1 MQDQIAQFFL
11 LFSDNIVII
20 PLLILGFIW
29 LDRATFYHAV
39 CLILLSI
46 LVNVAL
52 KVTFQIPLSPSLG
65 KKGYA
70 FPSGHMQLVTVLY
83 TWLAFKIENLGFR
96 VVAVALLMGIGL
108 SLIHFD
114 YHNYYDVLAGVF
126 FALLLLISYYF
137 SSLKWPKNVPWFI
150 LLIASLLMLYIHWRT
165 DEILSH
171 PWMAYYALWGLII
184 AEQIANRKAVAMV
197 RSHKLLATLLCF
209 VAILGVH
216 TFFRYVITFNQPV
229 PLYQLQ
235 WLLIGFIIPWAN
247 FGVAGWMKIKQKRAL

>member
-1 MQDQIAQFFL
+1 MLDQIARFFL

-20 PLLILGFIW
+20 PLLIIGFIW

-39 CLILLSI
+39 CLILFSI

-83 TWLAFKIENLGFR
+83 TWLAFKINQLWLR
-96 VVAVALLMGIGL
+96 VIIIALLLGIGL

-114 YHNYYDVLAGVF
+114 YHDYYDVLAGIF
-126 FALLLLISYYF
+126 FAALLLISYYF
-137 SSLKWPKNVPWFI
+137 ASLKWPQNLPWFI
-150 LLIASLLMLYIHWRT
+150 LGIASFLMIYIHWRT
-165 DEILSH
+165 VEILSH
-171 PWMAYYALWGLII
+171 TWMAYYALWGLII
-184 AEQIANRKAVAMV
+184 AEQIANKKAIASV

-209 VAILGVH
+209 ASILGVH
-216 TFFRYVITFNQPV
+216 TFFRYVITLNQPA
-229 PLYQLQ
+229 PIYQLQ
-235 WLLIGFIIPWAN
+235 WLFIGFIIPWTN
-247 FGVAGWMKIKQKRAL
+247 FSVAGSMKRYKPKS